1 MATVNATRGA
11 ALVGAALGTVKE
23 AAGALEV
30 EAVAQISLV
39 RLQQP
44 PALVVHLV
52 HFASTEAEQ
61 QPKITW
67 STSTDLMM
75 TK

>member
-61 QPKITW
+61 QQK
-67 STSTDLMM
+67 LLGQHR
-75 TK
+75 